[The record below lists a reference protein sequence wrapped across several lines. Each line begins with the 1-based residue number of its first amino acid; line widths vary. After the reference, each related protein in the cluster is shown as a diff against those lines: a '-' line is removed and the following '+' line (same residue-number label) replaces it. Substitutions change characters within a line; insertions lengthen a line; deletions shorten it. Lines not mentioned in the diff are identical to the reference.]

1 MVDNPIES
9 EIEFYFE
16 KSHLFRVIYVDGAV
30 GAISPSNQLIHMS
43 IFNERVPVPRR
54 IVHAVSGGVVGE
66 PQALGREVIEKRDV
80 RQGVFREI
88 EADLV
93 FSVDTAVVLRA
104 WLMIELKKSNT
115 GKNYVR
121 LRKSRVADNDYD

>member
-1 MVDNPIES
+1 
-9 EIEFYFE
+9 
-16 KSHLFRVIYVDGAV
+16 
-30 GAISPSNQLIHMS
+30 
-43 IFNERVPVPRR
+43 
-54 IVHAVSGGVVGE
+54 VGE